1 MDSVFVEQLKR
12 SRYLVA
18 LLLVLNVLV
27 LALSASAG
35 AATSLLVLTGLSLL
49 VTLILFGFLRNRSMN
64 RAVAHTHEPLLAID
78 PNTGIATEHWYRHML
93 ALECRRAVREFSP
106 LTVMRI
112 SLGDKVKREHLLQ
125 VVRVLSEELSRPG
138 DLIGWDGEQELG
150 AVLPATN
157 EHAGALVQRCYD
169 RILEQTSIGEDR
181 LWIVAQT
188 FQPRGSLNL
197 SRVAEC
203 LNACMQEQSMPG
215 VFHEAE
221 HATTPDDNMTYNAG

>member
-12 SRYLVA
+12 SRYLVT
-18 LLLVLNVLV
+18 LLMVLNALV
-27 LALSASAG
+27 LALTASG
-35 AATSLLVLTGLSLL
+35 ETSLGLRLLAGLALVVTLSLF
-49 VTLILFGFLRNRSMN
+49 IMLRNHSMSQAASQAN
-64 RAVAHTHEPLLAID
+64 EPLLAVD

-112 SLGDKVKREHLLQ
+112 SLGRGVKREHLLQ

-138 DLIGWDGEQELG
+138 DLIGWDGEHEIG

-157 EHAGALVQRCYD
+157 EHAGALAKRCYD
-169 RILEQTSIGEDR
+169 QILQNTSIGEDS
-181 LWIVAQT
+181 LWLAAQT

-197 SRVAEC
+197 ARVMEYMGAR
-203 LNACMQEQSMPG
+203 MQAQPEPG
-215 VFHEAE
+215 MYYEAE
-221 HATTPDDNMTYNAG
+221 HATTPDDNMMYSEG

>member
-18 LLLVLNVLV
+18 LLIVLHVLL
-27 LALSASAG
+27 LALSASGNASIG
-35 AATSLLVLTGLSLL
+35 QLLVVGLSLL
-49 VTLILFGFLRNRSMN
+49 VTLALFVMLRNRSMT

-93 ALECRRAVREFSP
+93 ALECRRSVREFSP
-106 LTVMRI
+106 LTVMRV
-112 SLGDKVKREHLLQ
+112 SMGDQVNREQLLEL
-125 VVRVLSEELSRPG
+125 VRVLSEELSRPG
-138 DLIGWDGEQELG
+138 DLIGWDGVHEIG

-169 RILEQTSIGEDR
+169 HILEHTSIDPSC
-181 LWIVAQT
+181 LWVVAQT

-197 SRVAEC
+197 NRV
-203 LNACMQEQSMPG
+203 QETLTLSMSKLSQPG
-215 VFHEAE
+215 VVYEAE
-221 HATTPDDNMTYNAG
+221 HATSPDDNMIYNEG